1 MVPPPPRFYTDRRRS
16 RSPLGVSSHSGRGER
31 NLPPR
36 HFKNG
41 QPYSEYRPKVR
52 VDGNINNIRRE
63 FGLPRYD
70 VPRHGRV
77 FEQSSAPWAQRS
89 RSPPPMSRVVRD
101 VSSKH
106 SNGDLDYPMKR
117 PQRHTPPPRQPTRSG
132 PMRTFNRQNRNP
144 NGLRSPLNFR
154 GFLEERPRG
163 RALMPNR
170 GKGPEARVFT
180 CNSREPVEA
189 YLRSTSVEKEEK

>member
-77 FEQSSAPWAQRS
+77 FEQSSAPWAQSVLNATLHRHDS
-89 RSPPPMSRVVRD
+89 QHAVGQCAHLIGKIETPMVCVLRLISED
-101 VSSKH
+101 SSKNVH
-106 SNGDLDYPMKR
+106 AGEL
-117 PQRHTPPPRQPTRSG
+117 
-132 PMRTFNRQNRNP
+132 
-144 NGLRSPLNFR
+144 
-154 GFLEERPRG
+154 
-163 RALMPNR
+163 
-170 GKGPEARVFT
+170 
-180 CNSREPVEA
+180 
-189 YLRSTSVEKEEK
+189 